1 MDRWF
6 LQLSSVWLINSNSHA
21 TSPLPQNVGV
31 CAAASALTPG
41 EVERFEASI
50 ATFVTLGESEARD
63 VALSLARYIVGVA
76 GTLLDRLNHPAQR
89 IVRVVAE
96 LKQFGTLAASGRGAS
111 RAWHQHVDQNV
122 VALAL
127 VNDRTDHGGVS
138 QEPLSPHAW
147 RGLPSQ
153 ASMEK
158 GWPGWNAR
166 GARLLRGDE
175 LPAL

>member
-1 MDRWF
+1 M
-6 LQLSSVWLINSNSHA
+6 
-21 TSPLPQNVGV
+21 
-31 CAAASALTPG
+31 
-41 EVERFEASI
+41 
-50 ATFVTLGESEARD
+50 ARD
-63 VALSLARYIVGVA
+63 VTPSLGAALDPLAHSAQRVVGVV
-76 GTLLDRLNHPAQR
+76 T
-89 IVRVVAE
+89 E

-122 VALAL
+122 VALAF

-147 RGLPSQ
+147 RGLPWQ

-158 GWPGWNAR
+158 EWPSWNAR